1 MNKNLRLIFFAF
13 YIIFSLLAIGIA
25 SANENFEQI
34 SVKVEGGDNL
44 FRIFAR
50 MNIEESD
57 AKKFIKSLKR
67 RIDLRRIAI
76 GQTIDFYFNLET
88 KKLSVVSFPL
98 KRNITVLAWKEK
110 NRINSARISDA
121 IALERIK
128 AVFNM
133 ENFRP
138 KPGQYE
144 VQVKKGD
151 NLTKILSN
159 YGADLEE
166 IQSIIVAISVVK
178 NLKKLKPKDKIIMF
192 YESSED
198 GVYINQMEL
207 IMSGEKILVKK
218 DGFGIFRIDLQISV
232 QDEKKISIN
241 EYDVSRGDTILG
253 QLKDAGWTKKEARE
267 AVNAFATVY
276 DPNKIKI
283 GSKIIFPKDIRIRAF
298 AFVIDKNLS
307 ILITSIGKGKFLAKK
322 EPLKAARALLASLKY
337 AEVIEIKEKDEI
349 DDKQDREE
357 NLNLD
362 TRQRQIT
369 EIPITEDI
377 QEVDDFYVPAELV
390 EGEILRGDSLMSRLY
405 KLGENKKSIKN
416 SIAALSKIT
425 NPNLIKAGSDFIV
438 ALGQSGESMRGFYIG
453 FSRKNGFLVKIKDEE
468 DYEASKISKKNAIK
482 ILLKIKKANLITQ
495 EVEEEK
501 WISESFIDGKD
512 YEILSFEFKSGDTL
526 SYLLSKAKVNDRDS
540 FLLVNTLKKVYNPKN
555 FYIGQKVKIVLS
567 KDASQSLLG
576 VIIELDKTRS
586 IEVFYSVDS
595 YKINRHEKKTFSK
608 FHKKYGEVDSSL
620 YLAAKNVGMPIAVLM
635 DLVKVFS
642 FDVDFQREIRSGDAF
657 EVIYER
663 RYVRDDNNAVDN
675 GKILRAALILGGE
688 KIIFYRFDDNYNGI
702 SDYFDAEG
710 RSVRKALMRTPLDGA
725 RLTSKFGKRKHP
737 ILGYTKMHRGVDF
750 GAPRNTPVYAA
761 GDGVIEFMGRNGGYG
776 KYILIRHNSDYKT
789 AYAHLSK
796 FAKFLQ
802 TRKRVKQG
810 EVIGYV
816 GSTGRSTGPHLH
828 YEILFRGKQVNPFTV
843 RLPQGIK
850 LSGKLYQKFSERRDY
865 LDRLWNDL

>member
-1 MNKNLRLIFFAF
+1 MNKNLRLIFFSF
-13 YIIFSLLAIGIA
+13 YIIFSLLAIGIT
-25 SANENFEQI
+25 SANENYEKI

-110 NRINSARISDA
+110 NRINSARISDT

-133 ENFRP
+133 ENFLP

-166 IQSIIVAISVVK
+166 IQNIIAAISVVK

-192 YESSED
+192 YDSSED

-207 IMSGEKILVKK
+207 IMSGEKILVKR
-218 DGFGIFRIDLQISV
+218 DGFGIFRIDSQIGV
-232 QDEKKISIN
+232 KDEKKINVN

-253 QLKDAGWTKKEARE
+253 QLKDAGWTKKESRE

-298 AFVIDKNLS
+298 AFVVDSNLS

-322 EPLKAARALLASLKY
+322 VQLKAARALLASLKY
-337 AEVIEIKEKDEI
+337 AEVIEEIKEKDEI
-349 DDKQDREE
+349 DDKQDKEE

-362 TRQRQIT
+362 RREQQIT
-369 EIPITEDI
+369 EIPMTEDI

-438 ALGQSGESMRGFYIG
+438 ALGQSGETMRGFYIG
-453 FSRKNGFLVKIKDEE
+453 FSRQNGFLVKIKDEE

-482 ILLKIKKANLITQ
+482 ILLKIKKANLIKQ

-501 WISESFIDGKD
+501 WISKSFIDGKD

-526 SYLLSKAKVNDRDS
+526 SYLLSKAKITDSDS
-540 FLLVNTLKKVYNPKN
+540 FLLVNSLKKVYNPKN
-555 FYIGQKVKIVLS
+555 FYIGQKIKIVLS
-567 KDASQSLLG
+567 KDANRSLLG
-576 VIIELDKTRS
+576 VIIELDKIRS

-608 FHKKYGEVDSSL
+608 FHKKQGEVDSSL
-620 YLAAKNVGMPIAVLM
+620 YLAAINYLG
-635 DLVKVFS
+635 
-642 FDVDFQREIRSGDAF
+642 RES
-657 EVIYER
+657 EVSLIYQC
-663 RYVRDDNNAVDN
+663 RYV
-675 GKILRAALILGGE
+675 
-688 KIIFYRFDDNYNGI
+688 
-702 SDYFDAEG
+702 
-710 RSVRKALMRTPLDGA
+710 
-725 RLTSKFGKRKHP
+725 
-737 ILGYTKMHRGVDF
+737 
-750 GAPRNTPVYAA
+750 
-761 GDGVIEFMGRNGGYG
+761 
-776 KYILIRHNSDYKT
+776 
-789 AYAHLSK
+789 
-796 FAKFLQ
+796 
-802 TRKRVKQG
+802 
-810 EVIGYV
+810 
-816 GSTGRSTGPHLH
+816 
-828 YEILFRGKQVNPFTV
+828 
-843 RLPQGIK
+843 
-850 LSGKLYQKFSERRDY
+850 
-865 LDRLWNDL
+865 